1 MLALAMPAC
10 SKKSDEKVT
19 PGEAPA
25 PTQAAPSTAERS
37 MMPAS
42 SAPAPAGTFDASA
55 FCKQVFPADDISQ
68 LVGVAG
74 LEADEKRPPAPAGM
88 ARCKLEKDDPTS
100 HMPVAMALLMVDCG
114 PAHLDVAKHRAVAKA
129 MGSTKDGLYRELD
142 MGKGG
147 AYSKTMVLKK
157 PSYTVTFVNDK
168 IPCAI
173 TVSTSF
179 IDADHAEELAHAV
192 YDRVTDQ
199 NYPRP

>member
-10 SKKSDEKVT
+10 SKKKDDEAKPAEPPAAT
-19 PGEAPA
+19 QAAPPSTGKSMMPAPGAPA
-25 PTQAAPSTAERS
+25 PT
-37 MMPAS
+37 
-42 SAPAPAGTFDASA
+42 GTFDASA
-55 FCKQVFPADDISQ
+55 FCKQVFPSADVARI
-68 LVGVAG
+68 VGTGG
-74 LEADEKRPPAPAGM
+74 LEAAEKRPPAPAGM
-88 ARCKLEKDDPTS
+88 ARCKVEKDDPTS

-129 MGSTKDGLYRELD
+129 MGGSKGGAYRELE

-147 AYSKTMVLKK
+147 AYTKTMVLKK
-157 PSYTVTFVNDK
+157 PSYTVTFVDDK
-168 IPCAI
+168 VPCAV

-192 YDRVTDQ
+192 YDRLTEQ